1 MIGNDIID
9 LQLARKNTR
18 ITQERYWRKV
28 LSEGEIFHLKR
39 QPDVS
44 IAFLLLWASKEAS
57 YKLAS
62 KIHGTHLFSPK
73 RIVIENCENI
83 LERSSSYVKSI
94 SPLGISHLRLKH
106 TPYTVE
112 ACAAPEL
119 HLLKQAIFQQIQ
131 LPGSTHKIQSQ
142 GTKEQLVKKIA
153 QFLSIPVEKISIQ
166 KENSIPKLYLSQ
178 KKSPID
184 ITLSH
189 HGRWGAF
196 GYTC

>member
-28 LSEGEIFHLKR
+28 LTEVEIFHLKK
-39 QPDVS
+39 QADVS
-44 IAFLLLWASKEAS
+44 LAFLLLWAAKEAT

-73 RIVIENCENI
+73 SIVIKNCENI
-83 LERSSSYVKSI
+83 HKRSSTYVSSL
-94 SPLGISHLRLKH
+94 SPLGITHLKLKA
-106 TPYTVE
+106 TSYTVE
-112 ACAAPEL
+112 AYAASDL
-119 HLLKQAIFQQIQ
+119 HLLEQAIFQQIK
-131 LPGSTHKIQSQ
+131 LPGSTYKIQSQ
-142 GTKEQLVKKIA
+142 ATQEQLVKNIS
-153 QFLSIPVEKISIQ
+153 QFLSIPIEKISIQ
-166 KENSIPKLYLSQ
+166 KENSIPKLYLSR